1 MIIYSKKKIT
11 RNFKL
16 FSRQIK
22 INDLILISDI
32 GLVSIIRE
40 TPKCTD
46 ITINCTQFNCS
57 IEGTVIEIISKYNI

>member
-1 MIIYSKKKIT
+1 MIIYSKKIT

-40 TPKCTD
+40 TPKCTSTD
-46 ITINCTQFNCS
+46 TINCTQFNCS
-57 IEGTVIEIISKYNI
+57 IGAVIEIISKYNI